1 MQRNI
6 CANGVLLFEKCL
18 KGNGSSDPMIH
29 LQKERPL
36 RRLSPRLHLAC
47 RPAFARLTH
56 IEERSMRRIILTLF
70 LGLNLLTVTSAFVS
84 PVPRVTSKARHRTA
98 VWTNNEIVLHFP
110 ESATFRATLRSEVDI
125 TSIVLEYGN
134 EQQTCGDV
142 IAKAFPQ
149 FTQGKTVHAE
159 WTWEMRQSGSLP
171 PGAQL
176 WWRWR
181 VTDANGDE
189 TVTDTQTAT
198 WLDNIHPWQTITS
211 DPLYLHYYGID
222 KEFAKKMLNAG
233 MGGMNRNEKDAG
245 LTTDSPINIYV
256 YP

>member
-1 MQRNI
+1 MRNLI
-6 CANGVLLFEKCL
+6 TAFFLSLSLLIVLPAQAD
-18 KGNGSSDPMIH
+18 S
-29 LQKERPL
+29 
-36 RRLSPRLHLAC
+36 LADVTENKIAMDF
-47 RPAFARLTH
+47 PETATFQLT
-56 IEERSMRRIILTLF
+56 IS
-70 LGLNLLTVTSAFVS
+70 S
-84 PVPRVTSKARHRTA
+84 PV
-98 VWTNNEIVLHFP
+98 EIN
-110 ESATFRATLRSEVDI
+110 
-125 TSIVLEYGN
+125 SIVLEYGN
-134 EQQTCGDV
+134 EQQTCGEV

-149 FTQGKTVHAE
+149 FTVGKMVNTE

-222 KEFAKKMLNAG
+222 KEFAQKMLNAG
-233 MGGMNRNEKDAG
+233 MAGMNRNEKDAG

-256 YP
+256 YPSYDDLREAILYESSWMGGSAYPDENIVIVGTSGFDEKWDKDTVVHELTHVLVGHFTFSCLG